1 MNSCAIVFHLL
12 ICFVNVYLHKGHN
25 ISIEKTK
32 VCKTFLSYY
41 FQIDYAIEVI
51 IIFCYK
57 EKLQKEKESY
67 TEKVHAKGKRFENIF
82 KKLYFS

>member
-1 MNSCAIVFHLL
+1 MAYYITLL
-12 ICFVNVYLHKGHN
+12 DILHKQAKVKRP
-25 ISIEKTK
+25 IS
-32 VCKTFLSYY
+32 
-41 FQIDYAIEVI
+41 QIDYAIEVI

>member
-1 MNSCAIVFHLL
+1 MFIYIRDIIFLL
-12 ICFVNVYLHKGHN
+12 KKQRCV
-25 ISIEKTK
+25 
-32 VCKTFLSYY
+32 KTFLSYY